1 MTRHAIARNNVH
13 VYGDAPTPMLFAPGF
28 GCDQTMWRF
37 VAPAFADRYKV
48 VLIDY
53 VGTGRSDLQAYDPKR
68 YSDLGGYAQDLLD
81 ICAELELNGVIM
93 VGHSISGVIGALASL
108 QEPGRFARLILIG
121 SSACYINHPPDY
133 IGGFER
139 PAVEELL
146 DLMEKNYS
154 GWASFLAPMVMKNAG
169 RPELAAE
176 LEASFRMADPAIA
189 RQFAALTFGADVRD
203 LLPRI
208 TVPSLVLQCMDDM
221 IVPQSAAEY
230 LHSHLAQSTMRPI
243 QAVGHY
249 PHLSNPAETVRLIDE
264 YLRALPLD

>member
-1 MTRHAIARNNVH
+1 MTRHIIVRNNVQ
-13 VYGDAPTPMLFAPGF
+13 VYGDGPTPMLFAPGF
-28 GCDQTMWRF
+28 GCDQNMWRF

-48 VLIDY
+48 VLLDY
-53 VGTGRSDLQAYDPKR
+53 VGTGGSYRQAYDPGR
-68 YSDLGGYAQDLLD
+68 YGDLRGYAQDLLD
-81 ICAELELNGVIM
+81 ICAELELESVIM

-108 QEPGRFARLILIG
+108 EEPERFARLILIG

-139 PAVEELL
+139 AAVDELL

-176 LEASFRMADPAIA
+176 LEASFRAADPEIA

-203 LLPRI
+203 ILPRV
-208 TVPSLVLQCMDDM
+208 TVPSLVLQCLDDM
-221 IVPQSAAEY
+221 IVPQAAAEY
-230 LHSHLAQSTMRPI
+230 LHSHLAHSTMRPI
-243 QAVGHY
+243 RAVGHY
-249 PHLSNPAETVRLIDE
+249 PHLSNPAETIRLIED
-264 YLRALPLD
+264 YLHALPLN